1 MSSRSGQD
9 SASRGPAAPP
19 RGPAEDQSPQD
30 LFCRISSRYDVATES
45 IDLPGGP
52 VSLLLVRDASKLLE
66 TIDVDTFAEDERLP
80 YWAELWPSA
89 IALSRWTLETPGLR
103 GRKVLELGCGV
114 GLGGIT
120 AARAGGAVTMTD
132 YEDDALLFARY
143 NVLTNVPSPRPV
155 VRHLDWRSPDGIGRH
170 DVILGADIVYE
181 RRNFSPLLG
190 LFRRVLS
197 PAGYVMMTE
206 PDRSIGRD
214 FFAAAAADGF
224 MLERR
229 TTAVVRRNRSVTVTC
244 TLLRDGSIRGRGGT

>member
-1 MSSRSGQD
+1 MENG
-9 SASRGPAAPP
+9 
-19 RGPAEDQSPQD
+19 SPQN
-30 LFCRISSRYDVATES
+30 LLGRISSRYDVVTES

-66 TIDVDTFAEDERLP
+66 AIDVETFAEDERLP

-89 IALSRWTLETPGLR
+89 IALARGTLDTPGLR

-143 NVLTNVPSPRPV
+143 NVATNVSPPLPI
-155 VRHLDWRSPDGIGRH
+155 VRHLDWRTPDGIGRY

-181 RRNFSPLLG
+181 RRNFDPLLG

-224 MLERR
+224 LLERR
-229 TTAVVRRNRSVTVTC
+229 TTSVVRRKRSVTVTC
-244 TLLRDGSIRGRGGT
+244 TQIRDGSTRGRGRA